1 MMVQN
6 LWQLLMCLIMDKI
19 KLKSGREI
27 DIKDISLDERDEM
40 LDSVEYTYDDKGNVS
55 GVKMMHSTI
64 TKWLRF
70 GLNGKAD
77 DAYILG
83 LSFEERTEIF
93 LAMQEKL
100 LTGEG
105 NASSSK

>member
-1 MMVQN
+1 ME
-6 LWQLLMCLIMDKI
+6 
-19 KLKSGREI
+19 KLKLKTGREI
-27 DIKDISLDERDEM
+27 NIKDVSLDDRDIM
-40 LDSVEYTYDDKGNVS
+40 LDSVEYVYDDKGNVS

-64 TKWLRF
+64 TKWLRH
-70 GLNGKAD
+70 GLNGQASD
-77 DAYILG
+77 EFILG

-93 LAMQEKL
+93 LKMQEKL

>member
-1 MMVQN
+1 
-6 LWQLLMCLIMDKI
+6 MDKL
-19 KLKSGREI
+19 KLKTGREI

-40 LDSVEYTYDDKGNVS
+40 LDSVEYIYDKKGNVS
-55 GVKMMHSTI
+55 GMKLMHSTI

-70 GLNGKAD
+70 CLNGKAD
-77 DAYILG
+77 DKYILG
-83 LSFEERTEIF
+83 LTIDERTEIF

>member
-1 MMVQN
+1 
-6 LWQLLMCLIMDKI
+6 MDKI
-19 KLKSGREI
+19 KLKSGREV

-40 LDSVEYTYDDKGNVS
+40 LDSVEYVYDGKGNVS

-64 TKWLRF
+64 TKWLRH
-70 GLNGKAD
+70 GLHGQATD
-77 DAYILG
+77 EFILG
-83 LSFEERTEIF
+83 LTFEDRTEIF
-93 LAMQEKL
+93 LKMQEML

>member
-1 MMVQN
+1 
-6 LWQLLMCLIMDKI
+6 MDKI
-19 KLKSGREI
+19 KLTTGREVG
-27 DIKDISLDERDEM
+27 IKDVSLDERDEM
-40 LDSVEYTYDDKGNVS
+40 LDSVEYVFNDKGAIT

-64 TKWLRF
+64 TKWLRI

-77 DAYILG
+77 DKYIRS

-93 LAMQEKL
+93 LSMQEKL

-105 NASSSK
+105 SASNSK

>member
-1 MMVQN
+1 
-6 LWQLLMCLIMDKI
+6 MDKI
-19 KLKSGREI
+19 KLKSGREV

-40 LDSVEYTYDDKGNVS
+40 LDSVEYVYNAKGDVT
-55 GVKMMHSTI
+55 GVKMMHTTI
-64 TKWLRF
+64 TKWLRL

-77 DAYILG
+77 DVYIRG
-83 LSFEERTEIF
+83 MSFEERTEVF
-93 LAMQEKL
+93 LKMQEKL

>member
-1 MMVQN
+1 
-6 LWQLLMCLIMDKI
+6 MDKL
-19 KLKSGREI
+19 KLKTGREVG
-27 DIKDISLDERDEM
+27 IKDISLDERDEM
-40 LDSVEYTYDDKGNVS
+40 LDSVEYIYDKKGGVS

-77 DAYILG
+77 DEYILG
-83 LSFEERTEIF
+83 LTFDERTEIF
-93 LAMQEKL
+93 LNMQEKL

>member
-1 MMVQN
+1 
-6 LWQLLMCLIMDKI
+6 MDKI

-40 LDSVEYTYDDKGNVS
+40 LDSVEYIYDDKGGVS
-55 GVKMMHSTI
+55 GVKMMHTTI
-64 TKWLRF
+64 TKWLRI

-83 LSFEERTEIF
+83 LSMEERSEIF

-100 LTGEG
+100 HLGKEK
-105 NASSSK
+105 ASNSK

>member
-1 MMVQN
+1 
-6 LWQLLMCLIMDKI
+6 MDKL

-27 DIKDISLDERDEM
+27 DIKEISLDERDEM
-40 LDSVEYTYDDKGNVS
+40 LDSVEYTYDDKGGVT

-100 LTGEG
+100 HLGEG
-105 NASSSK
+105 KASSSK

>member
-1 MMVQN
+1 MINMEK
-6 LWQLLMCLIMDKI
+6 L
-19 KLKSGREI
+19 KLKSGREVG
-27 DIKDISLDERDEM
+27 IKDVSLDERDQM
-40 LDSVEYTYDDKGNVS
+40 LDSVEYLYDDKGNVT

-77 DAYILG
+77 DKYILG
-83 LSFEERTEIF
+83 LNFEERTEIF
-93 LAMQEKL
+93 LKMQEKL

>member
-1 MMVQN
+1 
-6 LWQLLMCLIMDKI
+6 MDKL

-27 DIKDISLDERDEM
+27 DIKEISLDERDEM
-40 LDSVEYTYDDKGNVS
+40 LDSVEYIYDDKGES
-55 GVKMMHSTI
+55 KGFEMMHTTV

-77 DAYILG
+77 DKYILG

-93 LAMQEKL
+93 LVMQEKL

>member
-1 MMVQN
+1 
-6 LWQLLMCLIMDKI
+6 MDKI

-27 DIKDISLDERDEM
+27 SIKDVSLDERDEM
-40 LDSVEYTYDDKGNVS
+40 LDSVEYVYDKKGNVT

-77 DAYILG
+77 DDYILG

-100 LTGEG
+100 LTGEE